1 MSNGTVSRN
10 RNEVDGTTYLKTW
23 TGGNNRLAE
32 NSYNMECLWTQ
43 HAYHETRYISN
54 NAIANKGYAG
64 YGSRHDFPAYSSN
77 NQLQLLSKLSSEIR
91 GHDFNAGVFGGTL
104 HQTLGTLTGS
114 ATALFGG
121 FRALRHGD
129 AESAMR
135 SFARTI
141 SGETLLGQ
149 NAGKVFGWK
158 RAKQLDGSEMAATL
172 LAYRY
177 GWEPLIKDVYEAA
190 KYLEQQTQVR
200 QMRIRI
206 RGPVQSSWLND
217 SVAGASYSY
226 VTRKTVKRELRVVY
240 TEMLSKARSLGLT
253 NPATIAWE
261 LIPYSFVI
269 DWFIPIGQYIEEL
282 TFYSGFSVKVHQST
296 MWVSEGTKSSSGCTQ
311 HNAWAR
317 EWPHDSRCCSLGL
330 NDPVTIFTGYKTVA
344 NRKVRLERKVNQ
356 PISVPLPGMKSIEKA
371 LSLTHLQNAL
381 ALLHLGTRS
390 AFR

>member
-1 MSNGTVSRN
+1 MSYGTVIRN
-10 RNEVDGTTYLKTW
+10 RFDVDGTYYYRSW
-23 TGGNNRLAE
+23 GGGNNRQTE
-32 NSYNMECLWTQ
+32 NSYVMESHWAQNL
-43 HAYHETRYISN
+43 HHERRYISTG
-54 NAIANKGYAG
+54 AIANQGYGG
-64 YGSRHDFPAYSSN
+64 YGSRHDFPTYSSN
-77 NQLQLLSKLSSEIR
+77 NMLQLLSKLSSEIR

-141 SGETLLGQ
+141 SGDKLLGP
-149 NAGKVFGWK
+149 NAGTVFGWR
-158 RAKQLDGSEMAATL
+158 RARKLDGSEMAATL

-190 KYLEQQTQVR
+190 KYLEQQTQTR

-217 SVAGASYSY
+217 PVAGASYSY
-226 VTRKTVKRELRVVY
+226 VTRKTVKCELRVVY
-240 TEMLSKARSLGLT
+240 TEMLTKARSLGLT

-282 TFYSGFSVKVHQST
+282 TFFSGFSVKVHQST
-296 MWVSEGTKSSSGCTQ
+296 MWVSEGSKSSSSCTQ

-317 EWPHDSRCCSLGL
+317 EWPHDTGCCSVGA
-330 NDPVTIFTGYKTVA
+330 NNPNTIFTGYKTVA
-344 NRKVRLERKVNQ
+344 NRKVRLERKVDQ

-381 ALLHLGTRS
+381 ALLHLGMRS
-390 AFR
+390 SFR

>member
-1 MSNGTVSRN
+1 MSNGSVIRRWN
-10 RNEVDGTTYLKTW
+10 AVDGTTYERTW
-23 TGGNNRLAE
+23 NGGNNRQTE
-32 NSYNMECLWTQ
+32 NIYTMDSLWTQ
-43 HAYHETRYISN
+43 NLHTERRYISTG
-54 NAIANKGYAG
+54 AIANQG
-64 YGSRHDFPAYSSN
+64 YGGYVSRHDLPFYSSN
-77 NQLQLLSKLSSEIR
+77 NMLQLLSKLSSEIR
-91 GHDFNAGVFGGTL
+91 GHNFNAGVFGGTL

-129 AESAMR
+129 VESAMR

-141 SGETLLGQ
+141 SGDKLLGQ
-149 NAGKVFGWK
+149 NAGTVFGWR
-158 RAKQLDGSEMAATL
+158 RAKKLDGSEMAATL

-190 KYLEQQTQVR
+190 KYLEQQTQTR
-200 QMRIRI
+200 QMRIRV
-206 RGPVQSSWLND
+206 RGPVQESWLND
-217 SVAGASYSY
+217 PVAGASYSY
-226 VTRKTVKRELRVVY
+226 VTRKIVKRELRVVY
-240 TEMLSKARSLGLT
+240 TEILTKARSLGLT

-282 TFYSGFSVKVHQST
+282 TFFSGFSAKVHMST
-296 MWVSEGTKSSSGCTQ
+296 MWVSEGSKSSSACTQ

-317 EWPHDSRCCSLGL
+317 EWPHDPLCCSVGA
-330 NDPVTIFTGYKTVA
+330 NDPITTFTGYKTVA
-344 NRKVRLERKVNQ
+344 DRKVRLERKVNQ

-381 ALLHLGTRS
+381 ALLHMGMRS
-390 AFR
+390 SFR

>member
-1 MSNGTVSRN
+1 MTTGSIIRN
-10 RNEVDGTTYLKTW
+10 WNEVNGTTYSKIW
-23 TGGNNRLAE
+23 GGGNNRMTE
-32 NSYNMECLWTQ
+32 NSYTMDTLWQ
-43 HAYHETRYISN
+43 QNLHHERRYIST
-54 NAIANKGYAG
+54 NAIANQG
-64 YGSRHDFPAYSSN
+64 YGGYGTRHDFPAYSSD

-114 ATALFGG
+114 ASAFFGG

-129 AESAMR
+129 VESAMR

-141 SGETLLGQ
+141 SGEKLLGQ
-149 NAGKVFGWK
+149 NAGKVFGWR

-190 KYLEQQTQVR
+190 KYLEQQTQER
-200 QMRIRI
+200 QIRIRI

-217 SVAGASYSY
+217 PVAGASYSY

-261 LIPYSFVI
+261 LIPYSFII

-282 TFYSGFSVKVHQST
+282 TFFSGFSVKVHQST
-296 MWVSEGTKSSSGCTQ
+296 MWVSEGSKSSSACTQ
-311 HNAWAR
+311 HNARSR
-317 EWPHDSRCCSLGL
+317 EWPHDSWCCSVGL
-330 NDPVTIFTGYKTVA
+330 NNPAITFNGYRTVA

-381 ALLHLGTRS
+381 ALLHMGARS
-390 AFR
+390 SFR